1 MTASGNSKHTKGG
14 VPIVIAKTPYIRA
27 YGSLKNELTILENLN
42 RHIPTVF
49 KRTAQQGL
57 WKVVSRAI
65 KDKSYAENLK
75 KAFLEVREITDSIGE
90 KDAKHTYA
98 RIDPKTQK
106 FLWDL
111 LCSTGLYQKQHV
123 KLIRNM
129 SLIYLVAEFESF
141 LRKILEATFLK
152 KPEILASS
160 HKTITVEELVKFK
173 DIADA
178 RQNVIEKETAYIFS
192 LDIEEIGKVY

>member
-1 MTASGNSKHTKGG
+1 
-14 VPIVIAKTPYIRA
+14 
-27 YGSLKNELTILENLN
+27 LTLLENLN
-42 RHIPTVF
+42 RQIPTVF
-49 KRTAQQGL
+49 KRTAEQEFR
-57 WKVVSRAI
+57 KVMLRAI

-75 KAFLEVREITDSIGE
+75 KAFRDIRDINDSISDNISE
-90 KDAKHTYA
+90 KDKKAAYA
-98 RIDPKTQK
+98 TIDTKTQR

-111 LCSTGLYQKQHV
+111 LCIYLYQKQQV

-152 KPEILASS
+152 KPESLASS

-173 DIADA
+173 DVA
-178 RQNVIEKETAYIFS
+178 
-192 LDIEEIGKVY
+192 